1 MRTYSAQ
8 DIESLPQRFRAA
20 FVNSISGFK
29 SASLIGT
36 IDTEG
41 NHNLSIVSSVVH
53 LGSNPALLGFIM
65 RPPVVPRDSYENILE
80 TGVYTINHVG
90 VEHVKQAHQTS
101 ARYPREVSEFEAV
114 GLTAGCKTDFLA
126 PYVEEA
132 SVRIG
137 MRFVR
142 EVPIEENNT
151 RLMIGRVAWVDF
163 EGKGLNDDGYL
174 DLEVLGTA
182 TISGLDSYHAT
193 KRLARY
199 SYAKPETLPRE
210 ID

>member
-1 MRTYSAQ
+1 MRTYFSQ
-8 DIESLPQRFRAA
+8 DIEALPQRFRAA

-36 IDTEG
+36 ADQEG
-41 NHNLSIVSSVVH
+41 NTNLSIVSSVVH

-65 RPPVVPRDSYENILE
+65 RPPVVPRDGYENILE
-80 TGVYTINHVG
+80 TGLYTINHVG
-90 VEHVKQAHQTS
+90 AEHVQKAHQTS

-114 GLTAGCKTDFLA
+114 GLTAGYKGDFLA

-151 RLMIGRVAWVDF
+151 RLIIGRVAWVDF
-163 EGKGLNDDGYL
+163 DDIALKDDGYL
-174 DLEVLGTA
+174 DLEALGTA
-182 TISGLDSYHAT
+182 TISGLDSYHST
-193 KRLARY
+193 RRIARY
-199 SYAKPETLPRE
+199 SYAKPDTLPRE